1 MKAAGE
7 AALDAELKAMIAA
20 DGPLGIDTYMTLCL
34 THPRHGYYMGR
45 DPFGRGGDFIT
56 APEVSQMFGELI
68 GVWCAAA
75 WRMMDAPEAVNLV
88 ELGPGR
94 GTLMADM
101 VRAARVMPG
110 LEDALKLHLVEVSPA
125 LTAMQQKTLESAG
138 LEATWHQRFEDVPA
152 GPLLVV
158 ANEFLDALP
167 VRQFVRLGDGFRERV
182 VGLDEAGALCFGVV
196 GDGVADEQMPDW
208 AGAAPEGAV
217 IEISPAR
224 EAVAEAIGARLAH
237 ENGAAL
243 IIDYGYTTSGPG
255 DTLQAV
261 KKHRPADVLAQP
273 GEADLTAHVDFA
285 ATGRALVRGGAKV
298 HGPITQGGFLMGM
311 GLKEREEVL
320 KKRADQRQRIVIARA
335 AQRLAAG
342 AGMGQ
347 LFKVIAASH
356 PELGNPHPFHQDTP

>member
-1 MKAAGE
+1 MKAGSE
-7 AALDAELKAMIAA
+7 TALGAELKAMIAA
-20 DGPLGIDTYMTLCL
+20 DGPLGIDALMTQCL

-75 WRMMDAPEAVNLV
+75 WRMMDAPDIINLV

-94 GTLMADM
+94 GTLMTDM
-101 VRAARVMPG
+101 ARAAKVMPG
-110 LEDALKLHLVEVSPA
+110 LGQALRLTLVEVSPA
-125 LTAMQQKTLESAG
+125 LMAAQQKTLKNAG
-138 LEATWHQRFEDVPA
+138 LEAVWHQRFEDVPA
-152 GPLLVV
+152 GPLLVI

-167 VRQFVRLGDGFRERV
+167 VRQFVRTGAGFRERV
-182 VGLDEAGALCFGVV
+182 VGLGDDGALTFGVA
-196 GDGVADEQMPDW
+196 GEAVADGLMPDW
-208 AGAAPEGAV
+208 ARTAPEGSI

-224 EAVAEAIGARLAH
+224 EALAEAIGARIAAQ
-237 ENGAAL
+237 NGAAL
-243 IIDYGYTTSGPG
+243 IIDYGHTTSGPG

-261 KKHRPADVLAQP
+261 KKHRPTGVLATP

-285 ATGRALVRGGAKV
+285 ATGRALERGGARV
-298 HGPITQGGFLMGM
+298 HGPLTQGGFLMGM

-320 KKRADQRQRIVIARA
+320 KRRADQRQRIVIARA

-342 AGMGQ
+342 TGMGQ
-347 LFKVIAASH
+347 LFKVIAATH
-356 PELGNPHPFHQDTP
+356 PGLADPHPFQTGQP